1 VAGEEYR
8 SGWGRLDDWHR
19 FHARELQRDLVT
31 VREIAVLRDASPE
44 DLEAI
49 QIVAEMAE
57 RLGEKP

>member
-1 VAGEEYR
+1 MAGEEYR
-8 SGWGRLDDWHR
+8 IGWGRLDVWHR

-44 DLEAI
+44 DLDAI
-49 QIVAEMAE
+49 QVVAEMAE